1 MNTGRTTPLQVKPM
15 TDADDVWDLPG
26 NTSPAQPAGVDA
38 HYYAGVVDDFY
49 GDTFGRNSIDD
60 QGMKI
65 ISVVHYGQGYCN
77 AFWNGSYMTYGDG
90 NGTPASPSPAVSTWT
105 ATS

>member
-1 MNTGRTTPLQVKPM
+1 M

-26 NTSPAQPAGVDA
+26 MTSPGQPAGVDA
-38 HYYAGVVDDFY
+38 HYYASVVDDFY

-65 ISVVHYGQGYCN
+65 ISR
-77 AFWNGSYMTYGDG
+77 
-90 NGTPASPSPAVSTWT
+90 STTARAT
-105 ATS
+105 ATPSGTGPT